1 MARRIVTGVGPDGG
15 SRVVSDEKLG
25 PITIGGHAAGLTWLW
40 GANGPVRIG
49 EGSPVPIAPFFPR
62 ESGYRVVIFTV
73 SAGSTAE
80 PQPLDP
86 ATEAEQQEKL
96 PGVREVMSADT
107 NGFHTTQT
115 VDVDVVLSGEVWL
128 ELDDGEVH
136 LVPGDTVVQ
145 QGTRHAWRNHG
156 TADATVLSV
165 LLGA

>member
-1 MARRIVTGVGPDGG
+1 MAQRVVTGVGSDGG
-15 SRVVSDEKLG
+15 SRVVSNEKME
-25 PITIGGHAAGLTWLW
+25 PITIGGQASGMTWLW
-40 GANGPVRIG
+40 GANGPARIG
-49 EGSPVPIAPFFPR
+49 EGSPTPVAPFFPR
-62 ESGYRVVIFTV
+62 ESGYRVVTFTV
-73 SAGSTAE
+73 PAGGMADA
-80 PQPLDP
+80 QPLDP
-86 ATEAEQQEKL
+86 AAEAEREAKL
-96 PGVREVMSADT
+96 PGVAEVMSADT

-136 LVPGDTVVQ
+136 LGPGDTVVQ